1 MHRVVLVFL
10 GLLACGDGSV
20 VYPED
25 CSDLSP
31 RDAIACGKERFW
43 EAHTSAYER
52 RVEVH
57 DLLGRLVAE
66 IPEGVDDAG
75 LAELYFWRG
84 ALGIGLVLEHGVDR
98 SATIVPDL
106 REAVRLAPEN
116 GKIPSWVDSMELVIA
131 FGRGDDEEVAR
142 VAARLEANV
151 ELYPVGNILSITG
164 TMSGLPLASG
174 LPQRAVEM
182 LDTWEC
188 TEAWCARN
196 TERAPYSQPGLH
208 VHFADAY
215 ARVGDRDKT
224 REHLEAAL
232 VAEGADSW
240 PYRDFAENHLADLDG
255 YLASFAEL
263 GEEGSAV
270 ALVYANSPQGCT
282 LCHGT
287 RRLD

>member
-151 ELYPVGNILSITG
+151 ELYR
-164 TMSGLPLASG
+164 LATSSAS
-174 LPQRAVEM
+174 RA
-182 LDTWEC
+182 
-188 TEAWCARN
+188 R
-196 TERAPYSQPGLH
+196 
-208 VHFADAY
+208 
-215 ARVGDRDKT
+215 
-224 REHLEAAL
+224 
-232 VAEGADSW
+232 
-240 PYRDFAENHLADLDG
+240 
-255 YLASFAEL
+255 
-263 GEEGSAV
+263 
-270 ALVYANSPQGCT
+270 
-282 LCHGT
+282 
-287 RRLD
+287 